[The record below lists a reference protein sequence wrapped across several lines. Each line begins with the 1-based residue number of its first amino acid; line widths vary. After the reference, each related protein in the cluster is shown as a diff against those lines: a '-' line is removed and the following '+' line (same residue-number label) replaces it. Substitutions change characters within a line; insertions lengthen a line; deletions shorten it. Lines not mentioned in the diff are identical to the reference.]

1 MPPEGRELSY
11 LWDMRQAAREIVE
24 FMQGV
29 KFAEFEKNK
38 VVRYAVE
45 RQLHVIGEAANHISP
60 QFRNKHPEIPWP
72 KIIALRNVLAHEYGE
87 ILTSRVWIAATES
100 ASELLKSLT
109 GLIPD

>member
-38 VVRYAVE
+38 VGKA
-45 RQLHVIGEAANHISP
+45 
-60 QFRNKHPEIPWP
+60 
-72 KIIALRNVLAHEYGE
+72 IACD
-87 ILTSRVWIAATES
+87 W
-100 ASELLKSLT
+100 
-109 GLIPD
+109 